1 MTWVAQ
7 RHGEV
12 ASASHD
18 IIRAAWSFALPAAEG
33 LREFGVFFEYLNLS
47 PYHTQVSLF
56 GFADITLS
64 VCMFFEHGDSASWRS
79 IIEAEVRPG
88 GQIFEDG

>member
-18 IIRAAWSFALPAAEG
+18 IIRAAWSIALPAAEG
-33 LREFGVFFEYLNLS
+33 LWEFGVFFEYLNLS
-47 PYHTQVSLF
+47 PYQTQVSLV

-64 VCMFFEHGDSASWRS
+64 V
-79 IIEAEVRPG
+79 
-88 GQIFEDG
+88 